1 VTNPNPDNYKNCPSK
16 CAYDCAQLQYTIQHR
31 TVLIISIVDSPVGRV
46 PSPNTTVDELFD
58 TYDRTLTNV
67 ADRFA
72 PERSVPPRLRLLC
85 PWFDAECRAIR
96 RNCQRLERRYRKT
109 RDAEDKAAYV
119 AACRDKHDVF
129 DQKKKQYWSQRINA
143 DDSSPTKLWHS
154 LSALL
159 QCDKRTGDDILP
171 TCNDADDFLQFFDD
185 KVRTVRAAT
194 DGRQP
199 PDITSAADVSLSTL
213 SAYSEEE
220 VRQLIMQS
228 PTKSAALDPIPTFLV
243 KELVDVLLP
252 YVTAMVN
259 ASLREGRLLPSQ
271 KHAVVTPLL
280 KKSGLDADELKNYRP
295 VSNLTFISKLV
306 ERAVASRLAH
316 YLNAHGLMPQ
326 LQ

>member
-1 VTNPNPDNYKNCPSK
+1 MCCLPVCRATASQFTRRVRSWRAVDRVELCR
-16 CAYDCAQLQYTIQHR
+16 AIA
-31 TVLIISIVDSPVGRV
+31 DSPVGHV
-46 PSPNTTVDELFD
+46 PSPNATDDELFD

-72 PERSVPPRLRLLC
+72 PERTVPPRLRLLC

-96 RNCQRLERRYRKT
+96 RNCQRLERRYRRT

-143 DDSSPTKLWHS
+143 DDSSPTKLWRS

-159 QCDKRTGDDILP
+159 QRDKTTVDDISP
-171 TCNDADDFLQFFDD
+171 TCNDADDFLRFFDD
-185 KVRTVRAAT
+185 KVRAVRAAT

-199 PDITSAADVSLSTL
+199 PSITSAADVSLSTL

-228 PTKSAALDPIPTFLV
+228 SAALDTIPTFLV
-243 KELVDVLLP
+243 KESVDVLLP

-259 ASLREGRLLPSQ
+259 ASLREGRLPPSQ

-280 KKSGLDADELKNYRP
+280 KKS
-295 VSNLTFISKLV
+295 
-306 ERAVASRLAH
+306 
-316 YLNAHGLMPQ
+316 
-326 LQ
+326 